1 MQVYDSSAVHL
12 PLYQW
17 TQAPGKKI
25 ETVCDVDMTLSLSL
39 SLSLLRFHPSPSIPS
54 IYSLSPLQYWD
65 TGRGFTM
72 EFTYRAGYAVFATAI
87 LSALGLAF
95 YTPSK

>member
-1 MQVYDSSAVHL
+1 MQVYDSTTVHL

-25 ETVCDVDMTLSLSL
+25 ETVWDVNIAFSLPFLHSNPSILSLS
-39 SLSLLRFHPSPSIPS
+39 FI
-54 IYSLSPLQYWD
+54 LQYWD
-65 TGRGFTM
+65 TGQGFTM